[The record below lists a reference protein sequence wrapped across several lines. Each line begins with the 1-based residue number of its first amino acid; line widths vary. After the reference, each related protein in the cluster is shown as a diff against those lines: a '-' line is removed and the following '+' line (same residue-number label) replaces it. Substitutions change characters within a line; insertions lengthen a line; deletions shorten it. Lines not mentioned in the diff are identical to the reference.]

1 MMVHTKRRRV
11 VGHLLFFRR
20 SEAYRNAA
28 VETIRE
34 ARAMPPGPERAAAR
48 RRARALG
55 DLAKAEAW
63 LEGQIPRLRAAGYRR
78 EQPLVPPVDCSVA
91 AGR

>member
-1 MMVHTKRRRV
+1 MSN
-11 VGHLLFFRR
+11 LLFFHR

-55 DLAKAEAW
+55 DLAKTEAW
-63 LEGQIPRLRAAGYRR
+63 LEGQIPRLRAAGYR
-78 EQPLVPPVDCSVA
+78 SVA
-91 AGR
+91 AGRLGMVYEKYSMRNTL